1 VKQGGELHE
10 QIDFR
15 MFFVWG
21 RQQRMCMRVVSLMHW
36 VEGQTANMVL
46 AQITEGLKTDFDFYV
61 NCDGFSL
68 KDVGL
73 NR

>member
-1 VKQGGELHE
+1 
-10 QIDFR
+10 
-15 MFFVWG
+15 
-21 RQQRMCMRVVSLMHW
+21 MCMRVVSLMHW